1 MNIEELK
8 ELKRQLEEKKKR
20 ENNQNYVV
28 IDHFTYESI
37 AKAKESKPLTEYA
50 AQENTEEFVKK
61 CEKLIEETVRNL
73 AEFGVPFDEITIYSY
88 MGLLCKESFIRNIQM
103 AGKDQFGD
111 EAFDELKD
119 QTSKT
124 LVSLEFR
131 VDEIGTGTED
141 MSIDDYNS
149 KIIKDL
155 LPTDSISGIVNLK
168 VFISK
173 MKELGYNIELINYG
187 ECSSFDDYM
196 EAVQEYGFDTFMN
209 VTVNLSKDLEED
221 TSYGTR

>member
-8 ELKRQLEEKKKR
+8 ELKRQLEEKRKR
-20 ENNQNYVV
+20 EKNQNYVV

-37 AKAKESKPLTEYA
+37 AEAKEGKPLTEYA

-61 CEKLIEETVRNL
+61 CEKHIEDTVRNL
-73 AEFGVPFDEITIYSY
+73 VEYGVPFDEIAMWSSI
-88 MGLLCKESFIRNIQM
+88 GFLCKESFIRNIQM
-103 AGKDQFGD
+103 AGKDSFGD
-111 EAFDELKD
+111 EAFDELKN

-124 LVSLEFR
+124 LVPLEFR

-141 MSIDDYNS
+141 KSIDEYDA
-149 KIIKDL
+149 KIIKELIPKD
-155 LPTDSISGIVNLK
+155 PISGIVNLE

-173 MKELGYNIELINYG
+173 MKELGYNIELTNYG
-187 ECSSFDDYM
+187 NCSSFDDYM
-196 EAVQEYGFDTFMN
+196 EAVQEYDFDTFMN